1 MRNIAKKVIHDHP
14 KSFIS
19 MVLLIILSIITSL
32 LPPLA
37 LEQIVNHLMDQKGV
51 SLLFALAYLGL
62 IVLSD
67 LFASAQNISITI
79 FGQKLTHGM
88 RSALVQK
95 LNTITTGYLTNHES
109 GSIASVFVND
119 ADTINSLYSEGVVGM
134 IADLFQLI
142 GLLFVVFTRSIGL
155 GFIILIVM
163 PLILVMTRHFQ
174 KASLASQKQNRAAI
188 AKVNH
193 HIQETLRVLS
203 MIHIFEKE
211 DYMED
216 KYNQYIEESYPA
228 QNKSNWLDSVYSPII
243 LTIEAVVIGLLMIGA
258 AQGQKMQ
265 TFFGI
270 NAGSAVAL
278 IAYVGQIFTPL
289 ESIGMEIQSIQDAAG
304 GISRIQ
310 DFLNEADSK
319 PDIYKGEGDY
329 IIFDHVTFGY
339 LPDQP
344 ILKDYSF
351 KVAKGE
357 HVTFVGRTGKEKS
370 TIFKLLLGLYQ
381 PQKGMILLDGHSPD
395 DHPKNQRHFLAI
407 YEQGVALVDGT
418 VKDQITLYDDTI
430 TAEMIDKALAL
441 VGLTDIVKNLP
452 QGLNTPVSDIN
463 LLQGQLQLL
472 MIARS
477 VVCDPQI
484 LLLDE
489 MTASLS
495 LGGQSPQGNRCRQ
508 QRADSSV
515 HLPPPRG
522 PRWPDHQTVT
532 DFMKTPPWQVPGGC
546 FRLKLLQ

>member
-37 LEQIVNHLMDQKGV
+37 LEQIVNHLTDQKEV

-88 RSALVQK
+88 RLALVQK

-109 GSIASVFVND
+109 GAIASVFVND
-119 ADTINSLYSEGVVGM
+119 ADIIN
-134 IADLFQLI
+134 
-142 GLLFVVFTRSIGL
+142 
-155 GFIILIVM
+155 M

-193 HIQETLRVLS
+193 HIPETLRVLS

-216 KYNQYIEESYPA
+216 KYDQYIEESYRA

-289 ESIGMEIQSIQDAAG
+289 ESIGMEIQSIQDAMAG
-304 GISRIQ
+304 MSRIQ
-310 DFLNEADSK
+310 DFLNETDRK
-319 PDIYKGEGDY
+319 PDIYQGEGDY
-329 IIFDHVTFGY
+329 FTFDHVTFGY

-357 HVTFVGRTGKEKS
+357 HVTFVGRTGKGKS

-381 PQKGMILLDGHSPD
+381 PQKGKILLDGHSPD
-395 DHPKNQRHFLAI
+395 AHPKNQRHFLAI
-407 YEQGVALVDGT
+407 CEQGVALVDGT

-430 TAEMIDKALAL
+430 TAEMIDKALAM

-463 LLQGQLQLL
+463 LSLQLL

-489 MTASLS
+489 MTASLDRETEAKV
-495 LGGQSPQGNRCRQ
+495 LK
-508 QRADSSV
+508 AIDAASSGRTV
-515 HLPPPRG
+515 LSISHRRG
-522 PRWPDHQTVT
+522 AHDGRII
-532 DFMKTPPWQVPGGC
+532 
-546 FRLKLLQ
+546 KL

>member
-1 MRNIAKKVIHDHP
+1 MRNITKKVIHDHP

-37 LEQIVNHLMDQKGV
+37 LEQIVNHLTDQKEV

-88 RSALVQK
+88 RSVLVQK

-109 GSIASVFVND
+109 GAIASVFVND
-119 ADTINSLYSEGVVGM
+119 ADIINSLYSEGVVGM

-174 KASLASQKQNRAAI
+174 KASLASQKASLASQKQNRAAI

-193 HIQETLRVLS
+193 HIPETLRVLS

-216 KYNQYIEESYPA
+216 KYDQYIEESYRA

-265 TFFGI
+265 TFFGS

-278 IAYVGQIFTPL
+278 IAYVRQIFTPL
-289 ESIGMEIQSIQDAAG
+289 ESIGMEIQSIQDAMAG
-304 GISRIQ
+304 MSRIQ

-319 PDIYKGEGDY
+319 PDICQGE
-329 IIFDHVTFGY
+329 
-339 LPDQP
+339 
-344 ILKDYSF
+344 
-351 KVAKGE
+351 E
-357 HVTFVGRTGKEKS
+357 H
-370 TIFKLLLGLYQ
+370 
-381 PQKGMILLDGHSPD
+381 
-395 DHPKNQRHFLAI
+395 
-407 YEQGVALVDGT
+407 
-418 VKDQITLYDDTI
+418 
-430 TAEMIDKALAL
+430 
-441 VGLTDIVKNLP
+441 
-452 QGLNTPVSDIN
+452 
-463 LLQGQLQLL
+463 
-472 MIARS
+472 
-477 VVCDPQI
+477 
-484 LLLDE
+484 
-489 MTASLS
+489 
-495 LGGQSPQGNRCRQ
+495 
-508 QRADSSV
+508 
-515 HLPPPRG
+515 
-522 PRWPDHQTVT
+522 
-532 DFMKTPPWQVPGGC
+532 DF
-546 FRLKLLQ
+546 

>member
-1 MRNIAKKVIHDHP
+1 M
-14 KSFIS
+14 
-19 MVLLIILSIITSL
+19 
-32 LPPLA
+32 PPLA
-37 LEQIVNHLMDQKGV
+37 LEQIVNHLTDQKEV
-51 SLLFALAYLGL
+51 SPLFALAYLGL

-79 FGQKLTHGM
+79 FGQRLTHGM

-109 GSIASVFVND
+109 GAIASVFVND
-119 ADTINSLYSEGVVGM
+119 ADIINSLYSEGVVGM
-134 IADLFQLI
+134 IVDLFRLI
-142 GLLFVVFTRSIGL
+142 GLLFVVFTLSIGL

-163 PLILVMTRHFQ
+163 PLILVMTRP
-174 KASLASQKQNRAAI
+174 SLASQKQNRAAI

-193 HIQETLRVLS
+193 HIPETLRVLS

-216 KYNQYIEESYPA
+216 KYDQYIEESYRA

-243 LTIEAVVIGLLMIGA
+243 LTIEAIVIGLLMIGA

-289 ESIGMEIQSIQDAAG
+289 ESIGMEIQSIQDAMAG
-304 GISRIQ
+304 MSRIQ

-319 PDIYKGEGDY
+319 PDIYQGEGDY
-329 IIFDHVTFGY
+329 ITFDHVTFGY

-357 HVTFVGRTGKEKS
+357 HVTFVGRTGKGKS

-381 PQKGMILLDGHSPD
+381 PQKGEILLDGSSPD
-395 DHPKNQRHFLAI
+395 AHPKNQRHFLAI
-407 YEQGVALVDGT
+407 CEQGVALVNGT

-430 TAEMIDKALAL
+430 TAEMIDKDLAL
-441 VGLTDIVKNLP
+441 VGLTDIFKNLP

-463 LLQGQLQLL
+463 LSLQLL

-489 MTASLS
+489 MTASLERETEAKV
-495 LGGQSPQGNRCRQ
+495 LK
-508 QRADSSV
+508 AIDAASSGRTV
-515 HLPPPRG
+515 LSISHRRG
-522 PRWPDHQTVT
+522 AHDGRII
-532 DFMKTPPWQVPGGC
+532 
-546 FRLKLLQ
+546 KL

>member
-37 LEQIVNHLMDQKGV
+37 LEQIVNHLTDQKEV
-51 SLLFALAYLGL
+51 SPLFDLAYLGL

-79 FGQKLTHGM
+79 FGQKLTRGM

-109 GSIASVFVND
+109 GAIASVFVND

-142 GLLFVVFTRSIGL
+142 GLLFVVFNHSIGL

-193 HIQETLRVLS
+193 HIPETLRVLS
-203 MIHIFEKE
+203 MIHIFKKE

-216 KYNQYIEESYPA
+216 KYDQYIEESYRA

-243 LTIEAVVIGLLMIGA
+243 LAIEAVVIGLLMIGA

-289 ESIGMEIQSIQDAAG
+289 ESIGMEIQSIQDAMAG
-304 GISRIQ
+304 MSRIQ

-319 PDIYKGEGDY
+319 PDICQGEGDY
-329 IIFDHVTFGY
+329 ITFDHVTFGY

-357 HVTFVGRTGKEKS
+357 HVTFVGRTGKGKS

-381 PQKGMILLDGHSPD
+381 PQKGKILLDGSSPD
-395 DHPKNQRHFLAI
+395 AHPKN
-407 YEQGVALVDGT
+407 
-418 VKDQITLYDDTI
+418 
-430 TAEMIDKALAL
+430 
-441 VGLTDIVKNLP
+441 
-452 QGLNTPVSDIN
+452 
-463 LLQGQLQLL
+463 
-472 MIARS
+472 
-477 VVCDPQI
+477 
-484 LLLDE
+484 
-489 MTASLS
+489 
-495 LGGQSPQGNRCRQ
+495 
-508 QRADSSV
+508 
-515 HLPPPRG
+515 
-522 PRWPDHQTVT
+522 
-532 DFMKTPPWQVPGGC
+532 
-546 FRLKLLQ
+546 

>member
-37 LEQIVNHLMDQKGV
+37 LEQIVNHLTDQKEV
-51 SLLFALAYLGL
+51 SPLFALAYLGL

-67 LFASAQNISITI
+67 LFASAQNIPITI

-109 GSIASVFVND
+109 RAIASVFVND
-119 ADTINSLYSEGVVGM
+119 ADIINSLYSEGVVGM

-163 PLILVMTRHFQ
+163 PLIRHFQ
-174 KASLASQKQNRAAI
+174 KASLASQKQNLAAI

-193 HIQETLRVLS
+193 HIPETLRVLS

-216 KYNQYIEESYPA
+216 KYDQYMEESYRA

-243 LTIEAVVIGLLMIGA
+243 LTIEAVVIGLLMIWA

-270 NAGSAVAL
+270 NAGSAIAL
-278 IAYVGQIFTPL
+278 IAYVRQIFTPL
-289 ESIGMEIQSIQDAAG
+289 ESIGMEIQSIQDAMAG
-304 GISRIQ
+304 MSRIQ

-319 PDIYKGEGDY
+319 PDIYQGEGDY
-329 IIFDHVTFGY
+329 FTFDHVTFGY

-357 HVTFVGRTGKEKS
+357 HVTFVGRTGKGKS

-381 PQKGMILLDGHSPD
+381 PQKGKILLDGSSPD
-395 DHPKNQRHFLAI
+395 AHPKN
-407 YEQGVALVDGT
+407 
-418 VKDQITLYDDTI
+418 
-430 TAEMIDKALAL
+430 
-441 VGLTDIVKNLP
+441 
-452 QGLNTPVSDIN
+452 
-463 LLQGQLQLL
+463 
-472 MIARS
+472 
-477 VVCDPQI
+477 
-484 LLLDE
+484 
-489 MTASLS
+489 
-495 LGGQSPQGNRCRQ
+495 
-508 QRADSSV
+508 
-515 HLPPPRG
+515 
-522 PRWPDHQTVT
+522 
-532 DFMKTPPWQVPGGC
+532 
-546 FRLKLLQ
+546 

>member
-37 LEQIVNHLMDQKGV
+37 LEQIVNHLTDQKEV

-79 FGQKLTHGM
+79 FDQKLTHGM

-109 GSIASVFVND
+109 GAIASVFVND
-119 ADTINSLYSEGVVGM
+119 ADIIN
-134 IADLFQLI
+134 
-142 GLLFVVFTRSIGL
+142 
-155 GFIILIVM
+155 M

-193 HIQETLRVLS
+193 HIPETLRVLS

-216 KYNQYIEESYPA
+216 KYDQYIEESYRA

-289 ESIGMEIQSIQDAAG
+289 ESIGMEIQSIQDAMAG
-304 GISRIQ
+304 MSRIQ

-319 PDIYKGEGDY
+319 PDIYQGEGDY
-329 IIFDHVTFGY
+329 ITFDHVTFGY

-357 HVTFVGRTGKEKS
+357 HVTFVGRTGKGFLNFSWAS
-370 TIFKLLLGLYQ
+370 TSRK
-381 PQKGMILLDGHSPD
+381 KGRSCWMAVR
-395 DHPKNQRHFLAI
+395 Q
-407 YEQGVALVDGT
+407 
-418 VKDQITLYDDTI
+418 TLI
-430 TAEMIDKALAL
+430 
-441 VGLTDIVKNLP
+441 
-452 QGLNTPVSDIN
+452 
-463 LLQGQLQLL
+463 
-472 MIARS
+472 
-477 VVCDPQI
+477 
-484 LLLDE
+484 
-489 MTASLS
+489 
-495 LGGQSPQGNRCRQ
+495 
-508 QRADSSV
+508 
-515 HLPPPRG
+515 PRISA
-522 PRWPDHQTVT
+522 TS
-532 DFMKTPPWQVPGGC
+532 
-546 FRLKLLQ
+546 